1 VSVVIRAASSLG
13 TRGDRLVIADVALL
27 YGERS
32 GGIRTYLDEKA
43 RFAAD
48 TGAFEHHVIVPAKR
62 ERHRGGRHEVRALR
76 LVASNGYRLP
86 LGVGAVKQTLRAIR
100 PHVVLLHD
108 PFWRPLGVTT
118 ESHRL
123 GAHVVAVHH
132 ASAAMNAAGLP
143 GPDAV
148 YLPLF
153 KRVYTH
159 AYEQV
164 DTIMSV
170 VDSRRDSGR
179 EAALPLRLG
188 LHPAFRPGPAIR
200 RNHVLYAGRLA
211 WEKGIFHLLEAAA
224 IARDPWKLWLVGD
237 GPAYGSVRARASRLG
252 IVNRVSF
259 RPYTKD
265 KVALAR
271 LYREAACVVMPGPH
285 ETFGLVALEAAA
297 SGGRVVACDSAPSA
311 RVAGELVETFTAAD
325 PSDLC
330 RAIERAVAGEPSPGK
345 AAALADRL
353 TWKRVFEAELDDLGR
368 VLG

>member
-1 VSVVIRAASSLG
+1 M
-13 TRGDRLVIADVALL
+13 IADVALL

-43 RFAAD
+43 RFAAA
-48 TGAFEHHVIVPAKR
+48 TGAFEHHTIVPAR
-62 ERHRGGRHEVRALR
+62 CERHRNGHHEVRALR

-86 LGVGAVKQTLRAIR
+86 LGAGAVKQTLRAIR

-108 PFWRPLGVTT
+108 PFWRPLGVTS
-118 ESHRL
+118 EAHRL

-153 KRVYTH
+153 RRVYRH

-170 VDSRRDSGR
+170 VDSRPDSGR
-179 EAALPLRLG
+179 DATLSLRFG
-188 LHPAFRPGPAIR
+188 LHPAFRPGPGIR
-200 RNHVLYAGRLA
+200 REHVLYAGRLA

-224 IARDPWKLWLVGD
+224 MAPDPWKLWLVGE
-237 GPAYGSVRARASRLG
+237 GPAYRAIRARATRLG
-252 IVNRVSF
+252 IADRVSF

-265 KVALAR
+265 RVALAR

-311 RVAGELVETFTAAD
+311 RVAGELVETFAAAD
-325 PSDLC
+325 PVDLL
-330 RAIERAVAGEPSPGK
+330 RAIERATRREPSPGA
-345 AAALADRL
+345 AAALAEGL

-368 VLG
+368 LLQ

>member
-1 VSVVIRAASSLG
+1 MTGAATSRGIR
-13 TRGDRLVIADVALL
+13 RDRLVVADVALL

-43 RFAAD
+43 RFAAA

-62 ERHRGGRHEVRALR
+62 ERHAGGRHEVRALR

-100 PHVVLLHD
+100 PHVVMLHD
-108 PFWRPLGVTT
+108 PFWRPLGVTS
-118 ESHRL
+118 EAHRL

-153 KRVYTH
+153 KKVYRH

-164 DTIMSV
+164 DSIMSV
-170 VDSRRDSGR
+170 IDARPDSGR
-179 EAALPLRLG
+179 EATLPLRLG

-200 RNHVLYAGRLA
+200 RQHVLYVGRLA
-211 WEKGIFHLLEAAA
+211 WEKGIFDLLEAASVPRNA
-224 IARDPWKLWLVGD
+224 WRLWLVGD
-237 GPAYGSVRARASRLG
+237 GPAYRAIRARVARLG
-252 IVNRVSF
+252 LSRRVSF

-265 KVALAR
+265 RFALAR

-297 SGGRVVACDSAPSA
+297 SGGRVVAAESAPSA
-311 RVAGELVETFTAAD
+311 MLAADLVETFSPGD
-325 PSDLC
+325 PRDLL
-330 RAIERAVAGEPSPGK
+330 RAIERAIAMQPSS
-345 AAALADRL
+345 AAAADLADRL
-353 TWKRVFEAELDDLGR
+353 AWRQVFAAEFDDLAR
-368 VLG
+368 LL